1 MQITKNKVASIDYT
15 LTGPEGQV
23 LDSSKGRG
31 PLSYLHGASNIIPG
45 LEKELEGK
53 QAGDSLTVSVPASEA
68 YGARDP
74 QMIQSVPRSNFQGIS
89 KIEAGMQFE
98 ARTSQGGRVVT
109 VVKVDDENVMVD
121 ANHPLAGMDLKF
133 EVQVV
138 SVRDATTE
146 EMQHGHA
153 HGEGGHHHHH

>member
-1 MQITKNKVASIDYT
+1 MQISKNKVASIDYT

-23 LDSSKGRG
+23 LDSSQGRG

-53 QAGDSLTVSVPASEA
+53 VAGDSLTVSVPAAQA
-68 YGARDP
+68 YGAHDP
-74 QMIQSVPRSNFQGIS
+74 QMVQAVPRSNFKGIA

-98 ARTSQGGRVVT
+98 ARTADGGRVVT
-109 VVKVDDENVMVD
+109 VVKVDEENVTVD

-133 EVQVV
+133 EVKVV
-138 SVRDATTE
+138 EVREATVE

-153 HGEGGHHHHH
+153 HGAGGHHH

>member
-1 MQITKNKVASIDYT
+1 MQISKNKVASIDYT

-23 LDSSKGRG
+23 LDSSQGRG

-53 QAGDSLTVSVPASEA
+53 VAGDALTVSVPAAQA
-68 YGARDP
+68 YGAHDP
-74 QMIQSVPRSNFQGIS
+74 QMVQAVPRSNFKGIA
-89 KIEAGMQFE
+89 KIEPGMQFE
-98 ARTSQGGRVVT
+98 ARTADGGRVVT
-109 VVKVDDENVMVD
+109 VVKVDDENVTVD

-133 EVQVV
+133 EVKVV
-138 SVRDATTE
+138 EVREATVE

-153 HGEGGHHHHH
+153 HGAGGHHHH

>member
-1 MQITKNKVASIDYT
+1 MQISKNKVASIDYT

-23 LDSSKGRG
+23 LDSSQGRG

-53 QAGDSLTVSVPASEA
+53 VAGDSLTVSVPAAQA
-68 YGARDP
+68 YGAHDP
-74 QMIQSVPRSNFQGIS
+74 QMVQAVPRSNFKGIA
-89 KIEAGMQFE
+89 KIEPGMQFE
-98 ARTSQGGRVVT
+98 ARTADGGRVVT
-109 VVKVDDENVMVD
+109 VVKVDDENVTVD

-133 EVQVV
+133 EVKVV
-138 SVRDATTE
+138 EVREATVE

-153 HGEGGHHHHH
+153 HGAGGHHH